1 MAAGKLNMAQN
12 KSDPKQDPTKDKSAP
27 AEHSFMK
34 DDLPLIRKAL
44 IVLIASLLLS
54 AALVF
59 AGKAILIKQQ
69 DGMNQALAQRG
80 DALNKRRQAENDKQE
95 IHDYQPRFMT
105 LRERGFVGEER
116 RLDWIEH
123 IKQIRESRKLLP
135 ITYEISAQQVFQA
148 VPEISIGDL
157 ELRGSKMKLQMELL
171 HEGDLLNFLDD
182 LTHIGFYSVQ
192 ECKVKRTGT
201 EPESEHLPLAAEC
214 VIYWLTL
221 GERAG
226 SPEQTPQ

>member
-12 KSDPKQDPTKDKSAP
+12 KSNPKQDPAKDKSAP
-27 AEHSFMK
+27 TERSFMK

-44 IVLIASLLLS
+44 IVLVASLLLS

-69 DGMNQALAQRG
+69 DNMNQAQAQRN
-80 DALNKRRQAENDKQE
+80 DANSKLHQAENDKQE

-123 IKQIRESRKLLP
+123 IKHIRENRKLLP

-148 VPEISIGDL
+148 APEISIGDL

-171 HEGDLLNFLDD
+171 HEGDLFNFLDD
-182 LTHIGFYSVQ
+182 LKHKGFYTVQ
-192 ECKVKRTGT
+192 ECTVKRAGT
-201 EPESEHLPLAAEC
+201 EPESEHLPLAAGC

-226 SPEQTPQ
+226 SSETTPQ